1 MTVKLQKKLQA
12 HSQESGD
19 KTEATPEAQAVEQ
32 TEESARNLAG
42 GIKERTG
49 DGISKVIQRSRQA
62 KAKKRSLRQRQAAT
76 ADEAATQSAAQPIAR
91 ERKTADSPRRAEAGQ
106 ATAQKRMREKA
117 VVDLREKRMEQQREF
132 AAPRMA
138 TLPAH
143 TPENGN
149 PPVEHSSSAPD
160 IRERPIHTAKP
171 KEKPAGGAF
180 TPKTRQSIVKVSD
193 RNTLLVPTQSKP
205 MQQAAERA
213 KRRFSQNAQRKMLAN
228 QQAAKRA
235 ALLSRR
241 AATATVKAI
250 ASAVSAIAAL
260 LGGTVIISA
269 MILVLMIGA
278 IMASPFGILFSN
290 EPSPNALPLTAAVG
304 QLNVEL
310 SNRLELLQTGDYDS
324 ITVQGEAPDWR
335 EVIAVFA
342 AKTAGGADGVDVA
355 ALTPDRIDRLKTVFW
370 DMCLISAETETTD
383 YPDSDTTETN
393 LTITITAKSADK
405 MRTQYA
411 FSNEQNEALTELL
424 SDPATMKLLLTDL
437 AASQE
442 QARELLKNLP
452 DDLTPERRAV
462 VETAC
467 TLVGK
472 VTYFWGGKSLVIG
485 WDDRWRQLQRVWAGD
500 NSTTGTYRPFGL
512 DCSGFVDWTFYNATL
527 GAYVIGHGGGAT
539 MQHNYCTPIPWSDAL
554 PGDLVFYSDDKHI
567 GIVGGRDEDGNL
579 LIIHCASSY
588 NCVVITGLEGFT
600 AIGRPVYYAE

>member
-1 MTVKLQKKLQA
+1 MSVKLQKKLQA
-12 HSQESGD
+12 RSQESGD
-19 KTEATPEAQAVEQ
+19 KTEATPETQAVEQ

-49 DGISKVIQRSRQA
+49 NGISKAIQRSRQA
-62 KAKKRSLRQRQAAT
+62 KAKKQSLRQRQAAT
-76 ADEAATQSAAQPIAR
+76 ADEAAAQS
-91 ERKTADSPRRAEAGQ
+91 AGQ

-117 VVDLREKRMEQQREF
+117 VADLREKRMEQQREL

-149 PPVEHSSSAPD
+149 PPVEHSPSAPD

-193 RNTLLVPTQSKP
+193 RNTLLVPTQSKS

-269 MILVLMIGA
+269 IILVLMIGA

-290 EPSPNALPLTAAVG
+290 EPSPNALPLAVAVG

-310 SNRLELLQTGDYDS
+310 SDRLELLQTGDYDS
-324 ITVQGEAPDWR
+324 ITVQGEIPDWR

-342 AKTAGGADGVDVA
+342 AKTAGTADGVDVA

-393 LTITITAKSADK
+393 LTITITAKSADE
-405 MRTQYA
+405 MRAQYA

-442 QARELLKNLP
+442 QVRELLKNLP

-485 WDDRWRQLQRVWAGD
+485 WDSRWRQLQRVWAGG

-554 PGDLVFYSDDKHI
+554 PGDLVFYPDDEHV